1 MSSDLPNHRFDG
13 AREVPSITTAS
24 SASDVK
30 IPDWAIDMARK
41 VRAEMGFVNDRLGHA
56 EIFALGLIEAEARG
70 AERMKEQAA
79 EVIGGYPPDGFN
91 AALYER
97 TERYDE
103 HDPFW
108 KFDGDTGNWA
118 ALMGEVLKPYAEA
131 IRNLEP
137 TND

>member
-1 MSSDLPNHRFDG
+1 MTDTPLLDEKLKLHHKVLGMIADKQRYAGAMLDG
-13 AREVPSITTAS
+13 RELHVIAE
-24 SASDVK
+24 ALLDR
-30 IPDWAIDMARK
+30 AIEDT
-41 VRAEMGFVNDRLGHA
+41 RAL
-56 EIFALGLIEAEARG
+56 LEAEARG
-70 AERMKEQAA
+70 AERMKERAA

-131 IRNLEP
+131 IRNLEAKP
-137 TND
+137 